1 MNLSNIKPNLQEERN
16 GLDERFPEKE
26 NGKIKEIHRILKN
39 YEKMEMLKKLQSN
52 IPIQDKLDII
62 EKNDYSSTYKPI
74 NMKEGGLLNDWEFE
88 DFS

>member
-1 MNLSNIKPNLQEERN
+1 MNLSNIKPNLKEERN
-16 GLDERFPEKE
+16 GLDERFPEEKP
-26 NGKIKEIHRILKN
+26 KIKEIYRILKN

-62 EKNDYSSTYKPI
+62 EKNDYSSTYK
-74 NMKEGGLLNDWEFE
+74 MFDKKAGGLMNDWEFE